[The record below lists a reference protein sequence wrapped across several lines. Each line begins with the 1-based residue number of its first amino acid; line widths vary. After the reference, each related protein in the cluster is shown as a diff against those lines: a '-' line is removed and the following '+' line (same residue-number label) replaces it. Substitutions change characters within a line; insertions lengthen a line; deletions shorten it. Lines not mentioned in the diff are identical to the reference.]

1 MNKTFTATMLCL
13 AAASVYAEPANLE
26 NQKYFDSREMGISL
40 GQAKINSTAAQ
51 QAGVGQDIQFANFY
65 LQGQKDSVLV
75 AAGIGFINF
84 DDKDSISQ
92 RVERNGSVSTETSS
106 ASGLSLNLEGGFR
119 YNVSIIN
126 LDMLAGIEYFK
137 ASRKIEN
144 CTDCSE
150 EDIEIDSGLYFKPR
164 ISAEFTPKF
173 GMDLSYSVYT
183 SSDLENSLALSATFS
198 Y

>member
-1 MNKTFTATMLCL
+1 MNKTLTATMLCL
-13 AAASVYAEPANLE
+13 AAASVDAGPANLE
-26 NQKYFDSREMGISL
+26 NQKYFDSREMSISL
-40 GQAKINSTAAQ
+40 GQSKISTGAAQ
-51 QAGVGQDIQFANFY
+51 KEGVGEDIQFAKIY
-65 LQGQKDSVLV
+65 LQGQRGTILV

-84 DDKDSISQ
+84 DDKNSISQ

-119 YNVSIIN
+119 YNISIVN

-137 ASRKIEN
+137 ASRKIDN

-150 EDIEIDSGLYFKPR
+150 EDIEIDSGLYLKPR